1 MKPSKSTRCVCALRS
16 ICAILALT
24 AAAFALQAQTVNW
37 VGGNLYKLWSDPLN
51 WSPQVVP
58 LNGGG
63 ANYTVIVPANSS
75 ISFLPDLTGTIDALS
90 FGDNS
95 VLDIAEDSQL
105 EVAGVGVIRGT
116 VQTDGARS
124 AFRAPDGGVVLDFH
138 PRLLARNG
146 SLIVAGSSMYQWS
159 GSDADAG
166 LLLADTDA
174 TIDLRS
180 VRTLSVAGGSNV
192 RMYTVRATENGV
204 IDLSGLGTVTGPSG
218 DDWLQFNLTTG
229 GRIYLDS
236 LQQIS
241 GRVRFNVHVPTF
253 ELPRL
258 GHAAA
263 TEFLLS
269 DNVVVSLPQLLRLQ
283 SGRIALAAGARLDAD
298 ALLGVHDATITVA
311 DGASFEAPQ
320 LQTLERVPLALEGT
334 GAFVAPNLSA
344 YRESDL
350 PIVPGRDFRAG
361 ILTDIYGARLSV
373 ADGAVFQVAATEYDT
388 PANWTWYGTLFGADG
403 AGSLLDLSSL
413 RTMRT
418 RYCHWSGYDYRYKV
432 MANNNGVVDLSGL
445 ESITGPEYSD
455 RLLEF
460 NVRNNGDIRLSSL
473 RQVSQYVRFN
483 IEVPRYEMS
492 ALEAADHTAF
502 VLGDRTVLEVPGLT
516 SLSEGCSIGWGF
528 NSEIKAPQLRNFV
541 NSGLSL
547 SPGRILTVPAFTNVY
562 GARFEVSGGRT
573 FGVAATEYDTPANWT
588 WYGTMFGADG
598 AGSLLDLSSL
608 RTMRTRYCHWS
619 GYDYRY
625 KVMANNNGVVDL
637 SGLESITGPE
647 YSDRLLEFNVRNNG
661 DIRLSSLRQ
670 VSQYVRFNIEV
681 PRYEMS
687 ALEAA
692 DHTAFVLGDRT
703 VLEVPGLTSL
713 SEGCSI
719 GWGFNSEIKA
729 PQLRN
734 FVNSGL
740 SLSPGRILTVP
751 AFTNV
756 YGARFEVSGGRTF
769 GVAATEYDTPANWTW
784 YGTMFGAD
792 GAGSLLDLSSLRT
805 MRTRYCHWSGY
816 DYRYKVMAN
825 NNGVVDLSG
834 LESITGPEYSDR
846 LLELTV
852 GTKGS
857 LLLGPVDVL
866 QYTSL
871 RAMDSGSRLNFAALH
886 LHAPVRLS
894 VGTRATCAVQ
904 GDFLFEN
911 TDANS
916 IVIEGAYLQ
925 MDGTQPQRLEV
936 GGKDLGPTGATTRN
950 FGYSQLIVGETNRAS
965 VVRLVDTIDNGNR
978 GAGGDPECLYLYG
991 MDSAGLRLLN
1001 GSRLILN
1008 GLKVYALVNGQMQS
1022 LANLIPAGTNSA
1034 PFGEG
1039 FIALTGGPKITNMV
1053 PAIALLPP
1061 VGSVEVS
1068 FDIPIDETSF
1078 SAGDVTMLGP
1088 GGAVP
1093 ITSVTKIEGNT
1104 YRLAFVPQAASGVY
1118 TVRVGPGVD
1127 ELAGNLTGMD
1137 QDGDGLSGEA
1147 EQDVFVGTFTIDG
1160 DAPQIVGAFSVQN
1173 GTKIGV
1179 EFDEIVDVTA
1189 ATSVGTYRVNG
1200 AAPQQAELKDDE
1212 RSVVLTVPALLGDSF
1227 ELTVTDLG
1235 DALGNRATLDTIGT
1249 ILGLEH
1255 RDLGTPGTDPR
1266 ERGSVVTFDGNRFEN
1281 VAGGS
1286 AIWNKQDA
1294 GQWLFERRV
1303 GDFDVCVQ
1311 LESLKKTGSWTQ
1323 AGLIARE
1330 SADAKSRHVYV
1341 HVQYGTGNNRYA
1353 AGCRASTGGDTAY
1366 WPETPTSVHVPVPNA
1381 WMRLKREG
1389 DVFIAMHGTNG
1400 TDWIEYARLTQSLP
1414 GTLLVGLATSAVNN
1428 NAGQA
1433 TTAIYRH
1440 FDDLTPGFLS
1450 VPQNQAL
1457 VSGATAVFGVVARGE
1472 APLSYQ
1478 WFHDGV
1484 PIDGATN
1491 PTLELTNVQIADVG
1505 DYRVRVSNALGENLS
1520 TVATLSVD
1528 GVGVGG
1534 GLEADVSP
1542 SPLGDGAVTIQDWV
1556 VSGRLVAALDEPV
1569 NSSQFQRADCAPA
1582 PCGDGRLSVADWT
1595 QTGLYAAALVEPI
1608 PTGCGPTEPSGLIR
1622 PVGLA
1627 QQGPDGPSRHFWLK
1641 AIPSLGG
1648 LSVEVRVMVSAQ
1660 GDENAAGLSVVFDAT
1675 ALRFAGA
1682 APGLAAADAVLQV
1695 NPRQAAEGRVGLALA
1710 QSAGAAFAAGDIEL
1724 ARLQFVALGT
1734 QEETAIDF
1742 GDRPIGREVVN
1753 IQAEVLEAGY
1763 QGTTIQVLA
1772 RPKLESLAM
1781 VKDGGLEFEFSA
1793 EAGLEW
1799 IIEVSSDLKA
1809 WTELAR
1815 RVAIGGTLRF
1825 ADDAPAEEGRRF
1837 YRLRRVE

>member
-1 MKPSKSTRCVCALRS
+1 VCALRS

-445 ESITGPEYSD
+445 KSITGPEYSD

-483 IEVPRYEMS
+483 IEVPRYEMP

-502 VLGDRTVLEVPGLT
+502 VLGDG
-516 SLSEGCSIGWGF
+516 
-528 NSEIKAPQLRNFV
+528 
-541 NSGLSL
+541 
-547 SPGRILTVPAFTNVY
+547 
-562 GARFEVSGGRT
+562 
-573 FGVAATEYDTPANWT
+573 
-588 WYGTMFGADG
+588 
-598 AGSLLDLSSL
+598 
-608 RTMRTRYCHWS
+608 
-619 GYDYRY
+619 
-625 KVMANNNGVVDL
+625 
-637 SGLESITGPE
+637 
-647 YSDRLLEFNVRNNG
+647 
-661 DIRLSSLRQ
+661 
-670 VSQYVRFNIEV
+670 
-681 PRYEMS
+681 
-687 ALEAA
+687 
-692 DHTAFVLGDRT
+692 T

>member
-1 MKPSKSTRCVCALRS
+1 VCALRS

-174 TIDLRS
+174 TIDLRN

-388 PANWTWYGTLFGADG
+388 PANWTWYGTL
-403 AGSLLDLSSL
+403 
-413 RTMRT
+413 
-418 RYCHWSGYDYRYKV
+418 
-432 MANNNGVVDLSGL
+432 
-445 ESITGPEYSD
+445 
-455 RLLEF
+455 
-460 NVRNNGDIRLSSL
+460 
-473 RQVSQYVRFN
+473 
-483 IEVPRYEMS
+483 
-492 ALEAADHTAF
+492 
-502 VLGDRTVLEVPGLT
+502 
-516 SLSEGCSIGWGF
+516 
-528 NSEIKAPQLRNFV
+528 
-541 NSGLSL
+541 
-547 SPGRILTVPAFTNVY
+547 
-562 GARFEVSGGRT
+562 
-573 FGVAATEYDTPANWT
+573 
-588 WYGTMFGADG
+588 
-598 AGSLLDLSSL
+598 
-608 RTMRTRYCHWS
+608 
-619 GYDYRY
+619 
-625 KVMANNNGVVDL
+625 
-637 SGLESITGPE
+637 
-647 YSDRLLEFNVRNNG
+647 
-661 DIRLSSLRQ
+661 
-670 VSQYVRFNIEV
+670 
-681 PRYEMS
+681 
-687 ALEAA
+687 
-692 DHTAFVLGDRT
+692 
-703 VLEVPGLTSL
+703 
-713 SEGCSI
+713 
-719 GWGFNSEIKA
+719 
-729 PQLRN
+729 
-734 FVNSGL
+734 
-740 SLSPGRILTVP
+740 
-751 AFTNV
+751 
-756 YGARFEVSGGRTF
+756 
-769 GVAATEYDTPANWTW
+769 
-784 YGTMFGAD
+784 FGAD

>member
-1 MKPSKSTRCVCALRS
+1 MCALRS

-445 ESITGPEYSD
+445 KSITGPEYSD

-483 IEVPRYEMS
+483 IEVPRYEMP

-502 VLGDRTVLEVPGLT
+502 VLGDGTVLEVPGLT

-625 KVMANNNGVVDL
+625 KV
-637 SGLESITGPE
+637 T
-647 YSDRLLEFNVRNNG
+647 
-661 DIRLSSLRQ
+661 
-670 VSQYVRFNIEV
+670 
-681 PRYEMS
+681 
-687 ALEAA
+687 
-692 DHTAFVLGDRT
+692 
-703 VLEVPGLTSL
+703 
-713 SEGCSI
+713 
-719 GWGFNSEIKA
+719 
-729 PQLRN
+729 
-734 FVNSGL
+734 
-740 SLSPGRILTVP
+740 
-751 AFTNV
+751 
-756 YGARFEVSGGRTF
+756 
-769 GVAATEYDTPANWTW
+769 
-784 YGTMFGAD
+784 
-792 GAGSLLDLSSLRT
+792 
-805 MRTRYCHWSGY
+805 
-816 DYRYKVMAN
+816 AN

>member
-445 ESITGPEYSD
+445 KSITGPEYSD

-483 IEVPRYEMS
+483 IEVPRYEMP

-502 VLGDRTVLEVPGLT
+502 VLGDG
-516 SLSEGCSIGWGF
+516 
-528 NSEIKAPQLRNFV
+528 
-541 NSGLSL
+541 
-547 SPGRILTVPAFTNVY
+547 
-562 GARFEVSGGRT
+562 
-573 FGVAATEYDTPANWT
+573 
-588 WYGTMFGADG
+588 
-598 AGSLLDLSSL
+598 
-608 RTMRTRYCHWS
+608 
-619 GYDYRY
+619 
-625 KVMANNNGVVDL
+625 
-637 SGLESITGPE
+637 
-647 YSDRLLEFNVRNNG
+647 
-661 DIRLSSLRQ
+661 
-670 VSQYVRFNIEV
+670 
-681 PRYEMS
+681 
-687 ALEAA
+687 
-692 DHTAFVLGDRT
+692 T

>member
-1 MKPSKSTRCVCALRS
+1 VCALRS

-445 ESITGPEYSD
+445 
-455 RLLEF
+455 
-460 NVRNNGDIRLSSL
+460 
-473 RQVSQYVRFN
+473 
-483 IEVPRYEMS
+483 
-492 ALEAADHTAF
+492 
-502 VLGDRTVLEVPGLT
+502 
-516 SLSEGCSIGWGF
+516 
-528 NSEIKAPQLRNFV
+528 K
-541 NSGLSL
+541 
-547 SPGRILTVPAFTNVY
+547 
-562 GARFEVSGGRT
+562 
-573 FGVAATEYDTPANWT
+573 
-588 WYGTMFGADG
+588 
-598 AGSLLDLSSL
+598 
-608 RTMRTRYCHWS
+608 
-619 GYDYRY
+619 
-625 KVMANNNGVVDL
+625 
-637 SGLESITGPE
+637 SITGPE

>member
-483 IEVPRYEMS
+483 IEVPRYEMP

-502 VLGDRTVLEVPGLT
+502 VLGDG
-516 SLSEGCSIGWGF
+516 
-528 NSEIKAPQLRNFV
+528 
-541 NSGLSL
+541 
-547 SPGRILTVPAFTNVY
+547 
-562 GARFEVSGGRT
+562 
-573 FGVAATEYDTPANWT
+573 
-588 WYGTMFGADG
+588 
-598 AGSLLDLSSL
+598 
-608 RTMRTRYCHWS
+608 
-619 GYDYRY
+619 
-625 KVMANNNGVVDL
+625 
-637 SGLESITGPE
+637 
-647 YSDRLLEFNVRNNG
+647 
-661 DIRLSSLRQ
+661 
-670 VSQYVRFNIEV
+670 
-681 PRYEMS
+681 
-687 ALEAA
+687 
-692 DHTAFVLGDRT
+692 T